1 MDSPRLSPSYLARQ
15 EIRRRPWQFALSA
28 LAVATG
34 VATVVGSLVVLGSER
49 QASAE
54 LLRTKER
61 ELAGR
66 FSVYRQDLAAAM
78 TKAGFNVV
86 ILPRDQDLSD
96 WYSENFAAKQLPAD
110 GVEQLGSRP
119 LETIEHLVPRLTGR
133 LEWPER
139 KWTVI
144 VCGMAARP
152 LQPSA
157 LATRFLAR
165 PVPPGAVDVGSEIA
179 RAFALSPG
187 QDLAVAGKTFRIRE
201 CRSSTGTKQDITLH
215 LPIEAAREILGRPG
229 QVNEIVA
236 LEQPGAWADIERIR
250 AELGKRLPTAQVLE
264 ISNRVVATVRARRM
278 AERESRQ
285 LLDQEKADREKLHHA
300 HSRLALAISLAAVG
314 ISALWLAVMTVL
326 NLSRRRGEL
335 GLLSALGLSPRRIR
349 AVFMARIAFVAAFG
363 IALGA
368 LPWLV
373 RGLGTATRQM
383 PFWLL
388 AAAIA
393 ALPPILA
400 TAVVTHHQIARRDP
414 ADVLKN
420 EV

>member
-1 MDSPRLSPSYLARQ
+1 MDSSRLSPSYLARQ
-15 EIRRRPWQFALSA
+15 EIRRRPWQFAVSA

-34 VATVVGSLVVLGSER
+34 VAAVVGSLAVLEKER
-49 QASAE
+49 QTSIE
-54 LLRTKER
+54 LLRTKEL
-61 ELAGR
+61 ELGER
-66 FSVYRQDLAAAM
+66 FAVYRQDLAAAM
-78 TKAGFNVV
+78 TKAGFNVI
-86 ILPRDQDLSD
+86 ILPREQDLSD
-96 WYSENFAAKQLPAD
+96 WYSDNFAAKRLPTD
-110 GVEQLGSRP
+110 GIEQLGSRP
-119 LETIEHLVPRLTGR
+119 LQTVEHLVPRLTGR

-152 LQPSA
+152 LHPSA
-157 LATRFLAR
+157 LATRLLPG
-165 PVPPGAVDVGSEIA
+165 PVPLGAVDVGSEIA
-179 RAFALSPG
+179 QAFALSPG
-187 QDLAVAGKTFRIRE
+187 QNLVIAGKTFRLRE
-201 CRSSTGTKQDITLH
+201 CRSATGTKQDITLH
-215 LPIEAAREILGRPG
+215 LPIKAAQEILGRPG
-229 QVNEIVA
+229 QINEIVA
-236 LEQPGAWADIERIR
+236 LERPGAWANIERIR

-264 ISNRVVATVRARRM
+264 VSNRVVATVRARRM
-278 AERESRQ
+278 AERESRK
-285 LLDQEKADREKLHHA
+285 LLDREKADRERIHRD
-300 HSRLALAISLAAVG
+300 HSRLALGISLAAVT

-335 GLLSALGLSPRRIR
+335 GLLSALGLSPGRIR
-349 AVFMARIAFVAAFG
+349 AVFMIRIAFVAALG

-373 RGLGTATRQM
+373 HGLGTAARQM

-400 TAVVTHHQIARRDP
+400 TAVVTHLQVARRDP
-414 ADVLKN
+414 ADILKN

>member
-1 MDSPRLSPSYLARQ
+1 
-15 EIRRRPWQFALSA
+15 
-28 LAVATG
+28 
-34 VATVVGSLVVLGSER
+34 
-49 QASAE
+49 
-54 LLRTKER
+54 
-61 ELAGR
+61 
-66 FSVYRQDLAAAM
+66 
-78 TKAGFNVV
+78 
-86 ILPRDQDLSD
+86 
-96 WYSENFAAKQLPAD
+96 
-110 GVEQLGSRP
+110 
-119 LETIEHLVPRLTGR
+119 
-133 LEWPER
+133 
-139 KWTVI
+139 
-144 VCGMAARP
+144 
-152 LQPSA
+152 
-157 LATRFLAR
+157 
-165 PVPPGAVDVGSEIA
+165 
-179 RAFALSPG
+179 
-187 QDLAVAGKTFRIRE
+187 
-201 CRSSTGTKQDITLH
+201 
-215 LPIEAAREILGRPG
+215 PG

-285 LLDQEKADREKLHHA
+285 LLDQEKADRGKLHHA